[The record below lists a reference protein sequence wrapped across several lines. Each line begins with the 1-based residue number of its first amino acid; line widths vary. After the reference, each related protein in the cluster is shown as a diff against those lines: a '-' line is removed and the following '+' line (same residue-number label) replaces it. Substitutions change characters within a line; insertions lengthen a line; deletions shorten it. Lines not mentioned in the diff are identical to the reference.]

1 MASLKKRHKKTPLCD
16 SGIFYGA
23 SMALRGG
30 VVYVER
36 TRDTASNQPW

>member
-23 SMALRGG
+23 SMALLWRFAAALF
-30 VVYVER
+30 
-36 TRDTASNQPW
+36 T